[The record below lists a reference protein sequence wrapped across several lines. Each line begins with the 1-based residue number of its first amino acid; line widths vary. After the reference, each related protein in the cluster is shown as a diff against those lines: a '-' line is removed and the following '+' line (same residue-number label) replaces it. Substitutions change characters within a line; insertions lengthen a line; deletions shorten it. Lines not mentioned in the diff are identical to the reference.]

1 MPVLDDAPIKRE
13 WSARLDLEYELRGT
27 ETVLMRR
34 EHVGPLRVQRPFL
47 EASGVCQTYV
57 IHPPGGVVGGDILDV
72 RVRVQEGARALLT
85 TPGATKFY
93 RSPREAAL
101 QKQQLYVAPRA
112 SLEWFPQETIIFD
125 GALAAMQTH
134 VELHESSACAL
145 WEVTCLGRPAGNQR
159 FTSGLVN
166 QRLEVRTERRPL
178 LLESLLLESPPLA
191 SPPLESGL
199 GGAEALHAPW
209 GFQGLPVYGTML
221 LHPLP
226 KELLARAREAV
237 SELWSPR
244 SEHRFGASQ
253 LPYSEQQSTIVC
265 RYLGT
270 SAEYCKLLF
279 IRVWRALR
287 PHLLGI
293 EAEPPRVWHT

>member
-13 WSARLDLEYELRGT
+13 WSARLDLEYELRGDQ
-27 ETVLMRR
+27 TVLTRR

-47 EASGVCQTYV
+47 ETSGVCQTYV

-72 RVRVQEGARALLT
+72 QVRVREGARALLT

-101 QKQQLYVAPRA
+101 QKQHIYVAPRA
-112 SLEWFPQETIIFD
+112 SVEWFPQETIVFD
-125 GALAAMQTH
+125 GALATMRTH
-134 VELHESSACAL
+134 VELHQSSTCAL
-145 WEVTCLGRPAGNQR
+145 WEVTCLGRPAGNQP
-159 FTSGLVN
+159 FTSGQLD
-166 QRLEVRTERRPL
+166 QRLELHTGQRPL
-178 LLESLLLESPPLA
+178 LLESLQVRET
-191 SPPLESGL
+191 
-199 GGAEALHAPW
+199 EALHAPW
-209 GFQGLPVYGTML
+209 GFQNLPVYGTML

-226 KELLARAREAV
+226 KELLATAREAV
-237 SELWSPR
+237 SDLWSTR

-270 SAEYCKLLF
+270 SAEHCKLLF

-293 EAEPPRVWHT
+293 QAEPPRVWHT